1 MRGPKWENPRAK
13 FYFPKELNE
22 RKRRA
27 HYGHD
32 RFTYNF
38 TSLLEVA
45 RFMRAYL
52 LWDNARP
59 KTPFTKLSLQMAGSL
74 LGKVL
79 VFDQKSHKPAWQL
92 NRADLTRLANRL
104 TSAGINPQTFQI
116 QDQIRARWAWH
127 QLSDYPYFYSEYRQA
142 ILQQLEA
149 TGLRVNRGGRLR
161 SFKYADYGFRR
172 HAFKPPVYKFKAQLR
187 CLRVELG
194 DVVSFTHGLVLDF
207 QTGKFGVV
215 NATCEVIDRRPDYST
230 GAIDFTLLDLR
241 FCNISTAYQ
250 IAPLAAGAPVWGSA
264 STQQKQQYMFVS
276 ELSLGGENPDGTPG
290 NTIF

>member
-59 KTPFTKLSLQMAGSL
+59 KTPFTKLYLQMAGSL

-142 ILQQLEA
+142 ILLSSDFSPPPLDHEWFFTPQYPSPPTPNSPHLYPKPKRSDSIE
-149 TGLRVNRGGRLR
+149 RYSPDIFDRLF
-161 SFKYADYGFRR
+161 SP
-172 HAFKPPVYKFKAQLR
+172 HP
-187 CLRVELG
+187 
-194 DVVSFTHGLVLDF
+194 S
-207 QTGKFGVV
+207 
-215 NATCEVIDRRPDYST
+215 
-230 GAIDFTLLDLR
+230 
-241 FCNISTAYQ
+241 
-250 IAPLAAGAPVWGSA
+250 
-264 STQQKQQYMFVS
+264 
-276 ELSLGGENPDGTPG
+276 
-290 NTIF
+290 